1 MGFIW
6 RLRVLT
12 QEREGTNVDADIF
25 SLAHMVVLQGSTVV
39 DEDFSF
45 IELSTIDCSTIL
57 WLQLGRY

>member
-12 QEREGTNVDADIF
+12 QEGKGTNVRADIF
-25 SLAHMVVLQGSTVV
+25 SLAHMVVLPGSTVV

-45 IELSTIDCSTIL
+45 KYT
-57 WLQLGRY
+57 

>member
-12 QEREGTNVDADIF
+12 LEHEGTNVGADIF

-39 DEDFSF
+39 DEDFS
-45 IELSTIDCSTIL
+45 LKYT
-57 WLQLGRY
+57 

>member
-1 MGFIW
+1 MAFIW

-12 QEREGTNVDADIF
+12 QEGKGTNVGANIL

-45 IELSTIDCSTIL
+45 KYT
-57 WLQLGRY
+57 

>member
-12 QEREGTNVDADIF
+12 QEGKGTNVGANIL
-25 SLAHMVVLQGSTVV
+25 SLPHMVVLQGSSVV

-45 IELSTIDCSTIL
+45 NYT
-57 WLQLGRY
+57 